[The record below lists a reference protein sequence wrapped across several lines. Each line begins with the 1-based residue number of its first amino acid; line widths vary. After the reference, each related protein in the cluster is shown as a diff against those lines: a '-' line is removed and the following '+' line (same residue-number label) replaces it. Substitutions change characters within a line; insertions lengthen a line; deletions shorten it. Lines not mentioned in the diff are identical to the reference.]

1 MEARPEPDEPED
13 DEARRLV
20 LLRAAT
26 ARLEPD
32 LALVLRRVVVER
44 LLATGVTS
52 TVALEAAGSTAEGT
66 ALDAELVAA
75 PEEAWPEALAVV
87 DVAEAAAAAEERRR
101 GAGDAMGK
109 CSDGWNGGTGGDQ
122 LSIRHPVVDDS
133 TDR

>member
-13 DEARRLV
+13 DEARRLL

-32 LALVLRRVVVER
+32 LAVVLRRVVVER

-52 TVALEAAGSTAEGT
+52 TVALEAAESAVEET

-75 PEEAWPEALAVV
+75 PAEAWPEALAVV
-87 DVAEAAAAAEERRR
+87 DEVEAAAAAAEERRR

-109 CSDGWNGGTGGDQ
+109 SSDG
-122 LSIRHPVVDDS
+122 
-133 TDR
+133 